1 MPGGSARLK
10 EATMEFLPGL
20 KGALNHHPLFVHFP
34 IAFWLG
40 ALLFETLAVLRSSE
54 ELHRTATRLL
64 YLGTLMAFA
73 AVGTGLL
80 AEEAVPETGP
90 ARDVFELHEK
100 LMYATTSAAVGLC
113 MLAFFRRKNFTA
125 GLRKVFLAGLLVLA
139 GLLTVGSD
147 RGVQLVYQ
155 YATSV
160 RVPAAPK

>member
-1 MPGGSARLK
+1 MQ
-10 EATMEFLPGL
+10 FLPGL
-20 KGALNHHPLFVHFP
+20 RSLLNYHPLFVHFP

-40 ALLFETLAVLRSSE
+40 ALLFEALAVARSSDE
-54 ELHRTATRLL
+54 WHRTAARFL
-64 YLGTLMAFA
+64 YLGTLMALA

-100 LMYATTSAAVGLC
+100 LMYVTTSAAVGLC
-113 MLAFFRRKNFTA
+113 MLAFFRRHDFTA
-125 GLRKVFLAGLLVLA
+125 GLRKLFLIGLIVLA

-147 RGVQLVYQ
+147 RGAQLVYQ

-160 RVPAAPK
+160 RIPAAPK